1 MDNPTEHAQ
10 WLDEQREA
18 SGFTSVDP
26 APPETAV
33 GDEPDAATLRA
44 HLMDASQPMFQRMRA
59 VFALRNVGGH
69 EAVDALAAAFE
80 DPSAL
85 LRHEIAYV
93 MGQMGDPHAIPVL
106 SRVLATDDEHV
117 MVRHE
122 AAEALGAIGEESARA
137 VLEAHLKDP
146 NPEVSE
152 SCEVALDLLDWMNS
166 DRLHN
171 E

>member
-1 MDNPTEHAQ
+1 MSDRSE
-10 WLDEQREA
+10 WLDGQREA

-26 APPETAV
+26 APPEAAV
-33 GDEPDAATLRA
+33 GDEPGVDTLRSQLMNT
-44 HLMDASQPMFQRMRA
+44 HLPMFERMRA
-59 VFALRNVGGH
+59 VFALRNVGGTA
-69 EAVDALAAAFE
+69 AVDALAEAFH

-93 MGQMGDPHAIPVL
+93 MGQMQDPHAIDVL
-106 SRVLATDDEHV
+106 SRVLADADEHV

-122 AAEALGAIGEESARA
+122 AAEALGAIGEERARP
-137 VLEAHLKDP
+137 VLVEFLDDP

-152 SCEVALDLLDWMNS
+152 SCEVALDLLAWMNS
-166 DRLHN
+166 PRLNH